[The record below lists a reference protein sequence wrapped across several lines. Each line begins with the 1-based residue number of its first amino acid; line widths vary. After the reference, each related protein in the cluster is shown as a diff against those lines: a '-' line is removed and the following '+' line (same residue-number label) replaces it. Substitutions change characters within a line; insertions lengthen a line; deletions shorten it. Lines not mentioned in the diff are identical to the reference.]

1 MIFCAFLSRGAQAW
15 RTTNVDVRFGI
26 RREEET
32 HSVGAPSRLRP
43 VWLQRVRLGRVQEM
57 RYVRWIVAARDDDTP
72 SLFGDAIEL
81 PGAARASAK
90 RGRTDASIPAE
101 CTEELRA
108 LGARLHT
115 GRGAGFHLGTSSW
128 SFPGWRGLVYRDA
141 ASESSFARDGLVAY
155 AQHPLFRSVGVDKTY
170 YRPAPR
176 DEFVRLAA
184 QVPADFRFLVKAWR
198 ALVEPEPFGGG
209 SSAAFLNAAIA
220 RREFV
225 EPAFGGLGEKCG
237 PLLFQ
242 FPPMR
247 LADARAAR
255 EFLAALQNFLQ
266 ALPRGPLYAV
276 EVRNHSLVG
285 PELGELLAE
294 TGVAPCLT
302 VHPTMPDVETQS
314 RELAL
319 DPTRPLVMR
328 WMLRGNHRYEE
339 AKDLY
344 APFDRIVEP
353 DDASRDTLARLARA
367 AVTAGLGA
375 WVIVNNKAEGSSPR
389 SVERL
394 ARAIVDIDGASA

>member
-1 MIFCAFLSRGAQAW
+1 MKLCEPAFSAQ
-15 RTTNVDVRFGI
+15 RTRFAHRAI
-26 RREEET
+26 
-32 HSVGAPSRLRP
+32 L
-43 VWLQRVRLGRVQEM
+43 
-57 RYVRWIVAARDDDTP
+57 RYVRRTVAARDDNTP
-72 SLFGDAIEL
+72 SLFGDGIEL
-81 PGAARASAK
+81 PGARSPRPRADPSAAAAYEA
-90 RGRTDASIPAE
+90 TVI
-101 CTEELRA
+101 A
-108 LGARLHT
+108 LGTQLPAHV
-115 GRGAGFHLGTSSW
+115 HLGTSSW
-128 SFPGWRGLVYRDA
+128 SFPGWRGAVYRDTCT
-141 ASESSFARDGLVAY
+141 ETGLARDGLTAY
-155 AQHPLFRSVGVDKTY
+155 ARHPLFRSVGVDKTY

-176 DEFVRLAA
+176 EEFARLAG
-184 QVPADFRFLVKAWR
+184 QVPAGFRSLVKAWR

>member
-1 MIFCAFLSRGAQAW
+1 
-15 RTTNVDVRFGI
+15 
-26 RREEET
+26 
-32 HSVGAPSRLRP
+32 
-43 VWLQRVRLGRVQEM
+43 M

-90 RGRTDASIPAE
+90 RGRTDASTPAE

-319 DPTRPLVMR
+319 DPSRPLVMR
-328 WMLRGNHRYEE
+328 WMLRGNHRYDE

-344 APFDRIVEP
+344 APFDCIVEP
-353 DDASRDTLARLARA
+353 DDASRDALARLACA
-367 AVTAGLGA
+367 AVGAGLGA
-375 WVIVNNKAEGSSPR
+375 WVIVNNKAEGSSPQ